1 MTSKTRIRVATGV
14 LCSMFSCAMASDSPR
29 YASEED
35 LKVRLAPA
43 EYSVVEPTTRMYDLA
58 FGGKSGAA
66 TCVLKV
72 TMANDRPQATG
83 STTAS
88 DTIRLTLT
96 YSGFGFRPGE
106 LDKQLE
112 TMWKEVISEG
122 EIETFEY
129 QARIDR
135 YGNVISSDLRTRLEP
150 LLKSSRGATRRF
162 AAKMLKPMT
171 ESTWL
176 FIFPRIGPVEQGR
189 VPTRDAKDW
198 EAFGWPEFQKSV
210 AEGGHATWLN
220 VQTAPQVGGI
230 ILWANSTRQ
239 VASKEYGAGHDV
251 NEAVKID
258 IRYDKKMRCTQK
270 ATVRWTTSFSDEES
284 TVISF
289 DAVFHGKTE

>member
-1 MTSKTRIRVATGV
+1 MTSKGRILMVIGV
-14 LCSMFSCAMASDSPR
+14 LCSMFSGAVASDSPR
-29 YASEED
+29 DVSEDD
-35 LKVRLAPA
+35 LKVRRAPVD
-43 EYSVVEPTTRMYDLA
+43 YSVAQPTTRMYDLA
-58 FGGKSGAA
+58 FGGRSGAA
-66 TCVLKV
+66 TCALKV
-72 TMANDRPQATG
+72 TMANDPPPATE
-83 STTAS
+83 SKTAG
-88 DTIRLTLT
+88 DTISLTLA

-106 LDKQLE
+106 SDKRLE
-112 TMWKEVISEG
+112 TTWKEIISEG

-150 LLKSSRGATRRF
+150 LLKSPRGATRRF

-171 ESTWL
+171 ECTWL
-176 FIFPRIGPVEQGR
+176 FIFPRIGPIEQGP

-210 AEGGHATWLN
+210 IEGGHATWLN
-220 VQTAPQVGGI
+220 VRTTPHGGGI

-258 IRYDKKMRCTQK
+258 IRYDKKMRCTEK

-289 DAVFHGKTE
+289 DAVLRGKTE